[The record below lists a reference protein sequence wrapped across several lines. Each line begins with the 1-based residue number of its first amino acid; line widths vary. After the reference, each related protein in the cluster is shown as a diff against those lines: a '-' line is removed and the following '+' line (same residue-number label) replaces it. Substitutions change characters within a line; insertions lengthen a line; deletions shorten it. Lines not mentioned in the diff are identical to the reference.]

1 MWTTFII
8 TSIFPIEC
16 PLSRRCWANADFLLL
31 YLKSLACSWNL
42 VLKGLPVCPVYIILQ
57 SGQVN
62 WYTPLLTYLYL
73 VLCSFERRCPIVIC
87 CERAC
92 YVRVPKYFGDVT
104 GFFPDIREP
113 FFFCICVLRFCFSF
127 CLCPGMSR
135 FESYL
140 LLARICFMVSFSF
153 SLHSGDSL

>member
-42 VLKGLPVCPVYIILQ
+42 VLKGLPVCSVYIILQ

-104 GFFPDIREP
+104 GFFPDICEP
-113 FFFCICVLRFCFSF
+113 FFFLHICVGGLFFLLF
-127 CLCPGMSR
+127 VSR
-135 FESYL
+135 YVTVWVIFVVGQDLFYGLFFFLS
-140 LLARICFMVSFSF
+140 AFR
-153 SLHSGDSL
+153 G